1 MPSLKSCLVATY
13 LRHTRKKAFVSAEGL
28 NAWIARARLTETH
41 RPPAAIARKVAITQ
55 HEVEGR
61 TVYEVRPNG
70 TEKPSRR
77 VVYFHGGAFVFE
89 ITSFHWKLIAE
100 MAERL
105 DAQVTVPIYPIA
117 PEHRFEDIFSM
128 ALATYLK
135 VLDDVP
141 ADDIVFMGD
150 SAGGNMAVVLSMMA
164 AERGLPVPARQV
176 LISPGLDMTLEN
188 PAVMEAAA
196 SDPWLDIE
204 GGLEALRHYAPHMDP
219 ADWRISPIN
228 GDLSILPPT
237 LILAGGADVLTLDTV
252 RFAERAAAVGTEI
265 ELVVEPG
272 MVHVW
277 PLIEMPEAFIAKSRI
292 VSWLTGEAEVVTS
305 GRWLPNLPLPS
316 FAQLAANASRTF
328 ETAFRRRV

>member
-1 MPSLKSCLVATY
+1 MPSLKSRLVATY

-61 TVYEVRPNG
+61 PVYEVRPRGNVR
-70 TEKPSRR
+70 PSRR
-77 VVYFHGGAFVFE
+77 VIYFHGGAFVFE
-89 ITSFHWKLIAE
+89 ITAFHWKLIAE

-105 DAQVTVPIYPIA
+105 DAQGTVPIYPIA
-117 PEHRFEDIFSM
+117 PEHRFEDIFGM
-128 ALATYLK
+128 ALATYRK
-135 VLDDVP
+135 VLGEVS
-141 ADDIVFMGD
+141 ASDIVFMGD
-150 SAGGNMAVVLSMMA
+150 SAGGNMAVVLAMMA
-164 AERGLPVPARQV
+164 AQDGLPMPARQV

-188 PAVMEAAA
+188 TAVLEAAA

-228 GDLSILPPT
+228 GDLSVLPPT
-237 LILAGGADVLTLDTV
+237 LILAGGSDILTLDTV
-252 RFAERAAAVGTEI
+252 RFVEKARQAGADV

-277 PLIEMPEAFIAKSRI
+277 PLIDMPEAVLARRRI
-292 VSWLTGEAEVVTS
+292 VGWLTGATDAPTAA
-305 GRWLPNLPLPS
+305 GWLPRRPS
-316 FAQLAANASRTF
+316 MAQFVANASRVV
-328 ETAFRRRV
+328 ETALRRWA